1 MTMQGDS
8 RFWDRIAEKYAQRPV
23 ADEAA
28 YQKKLVK
35 TQEYLTVE
43 SDVLEFGCGTGT
55 TALIHAPFAR
65 HILATDIS
73 AEMLDIAKTK
83 AAAQDAANVE
93 FEVSDIHSFEAA
105 GRQFDMVMMHSL
117 VHLLQDRAA
126 VVAAAFDLLKPGGV
140 FVSSTACLSGKTWM
154 KPVIFMGRMIGRLP
168 YVAFFSRDYLVDLLR
183 SAGFEIEHEW
193 LPEGGQSVF
202 IIARK
207 PEN

>member
-1 MTMQGDS
+1 MQGDS
-8 RFWDRIAEKYAQRPV
+8 KFWDRIAEKYAQRPV

-35 TQEYLTVE
+35 TQEYLTDE

-73 AEMLDIAKTK
+73 ATMLDIAKAK
-83 AAAQDAANVE
+83 AAAQNVGNMA
-93 FEVSDIHSFEAA
+93 FEVSDIHTFEAA
-105 GRQFDMVMMHSL
+105 ERQFDMVMMHSL
-117 VHLLQDRAA
+117 LHLLRDRDA
-126 VVAAAFDLLKPGGV
+126 VVAAAFDLLRPGGL
-140 FVSSTACLSGKTWM
+140 FVSSTACLSGKALM

-202 IIARK
+202 IVARK
-207 PEN
+207 PSS